1 MKERHWNSLVAG
13 VRHGQCIL
21 VLGPEIPAGTVGV
34 PGGVAANSV
43 AEALTGALATE
54 LEEDPDLKRVTG
66 TTLAAVAQQYEDAYG
81 SIALKALAEKI
92 LQIAAVRAL

>member
-1 MKERHWNSLVAG
+1 MKERHWNSLVTG

-21 VLGPEIPAGTVGV
+21 VLGPEIPAGTVGA

-54 LEEDPDLKRVTG
+54 LEEDRSKRRHRNDVG
-66 TTLAAVAQQYEDAYG
+66 CG
-81 SIALKALAEKI
+81 R
-92 LQIAAVRAL
+92 AAVRGRLAAQLR

>member
-1 MKERHWNSLVAG
+1 MKERHWNSLVTG

-21 VLGPEIPAGTVGV
+21 VLGPEIPAGNVGV

-54 LEEDPDLKRVTG
+54 LEEDPDQACHRNDVG
-66 TTLAAVAQQYEDAYG
+66 CG
-81 SIALKALAEKI
+81 R
-92 LQIAAVRAL
+92 AAVRGRLRLDCAKGTCGEVLQIVSVRAL